1 MTARA
6 KTKTKT
12 PATPEQLTDGTPP
25 TPASKRRYP
34 RFAIDVRIQVRM
46 FQGGEF
52 HNCWGRSTELGLD
65 GIGATL
71 TGELA
76 SGEIVTLDIPL
87 PLSPYPL
94 KVRAIVRYRQG
105 LHYGFEF
112 LTLNDSQRDTLHR
125 VCEMLAT
132 KA

>member
-1 MTARA
+1 MTARS
-6 KTKTKT
+6 KTKTA
-12 PATPEQLTDGTPP
+12 ATTDSQKQRKPGKPVY
-25 TPASKRRYP
+25 SRRYP

-52 HNCWGRSTELGLD
+52 RNCWGRSTELGED

-71 TGELA
+71 TGELE

-94 KVRAIVRYRQG
+94 KVRAIVRYRHG
-105 LHYGFEF
+105 LRYGFEF
-112 LTLNDSQRDTLHR
+112 LTLNEAQRDTLRR
-125 VCEMLAT
+125 VCQMLAS